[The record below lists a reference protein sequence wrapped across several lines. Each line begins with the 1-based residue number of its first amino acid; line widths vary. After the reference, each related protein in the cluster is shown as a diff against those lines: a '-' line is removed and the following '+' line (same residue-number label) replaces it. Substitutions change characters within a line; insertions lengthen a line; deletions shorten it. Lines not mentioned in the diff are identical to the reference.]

1 MGGGDQLKALIKAFV
16 LLLFFN
22 GLLVYMHYQDA
33 NDASAGNPGQTSY
46 DQEIEVTNRSDGL
59 YIRHY
64 FTNLPT
70 GRLEI
75 NWPKESEQRTCHV
88 EDSSSCLRLNEE
100 MTAFIE
106 GEETAQA
113 ISYVI
118 PKNEVAGD
126 MELLQ
131 SVFVKLYEVS
141 PRATVLHMIDE
152 VHSEGMWITGLRQ
165 VGHKIL
171 PLIEYTLYS
180 GSGIVE
186 DLYWQKQQKPIHYSS
201 EQLTVYGNE
210 VTEDFEQFED
220 VLRQLKAPHMAL
232 VLNQRD
238 RSIVKNRFSVTA
250 QDQVNQILKQ
260 FAISQYYVNYKAEAV
275 DSFTAEVVTA
285 LLLENDFK
293 KLFAQ
298 EAIRQLEN
306 TLTTSQ
312 MKQLAEEL
320 VKKYGEPM
328 SAEIV
333 DELIEKVIGYK
344 TSFSQKNSQ
353 SEQKIYP
360 LFLENPKG
368 IIVGESEKLKKHAIV
383 KSDRTYYPVKEIMEE
398 IGYDVSWNDRSLY
411 IENMENQYRFPVDAH
426 FYVFNDRRFNTQ
438 SIPFQ
443 RIEEDFYFEKA
454 ALLRIF
460 RLKIE
465 ETAEK
470 IIIKPIDMQEKDVK

>member
-1 MGGGDQLKALIKAFV
+1 MKALIKAFV

-22 GLLVYMHYQDA
+22 GLLVYVHYQDA
-33 NDASAGNPGQTSY
+33 SDVSAGNWGQTSY
-46 DQEIEVTNRSDGL
+46 DQEIEVTNRADGL

-88 EDSSSCLRLNEE
+88 EDSGSCLRLNEE
-100 MTAFIE
+100 ATAFVE
-106 GEETAQA
+106 GEEMTQA

-118 PKNEVAGD
+118 PKNEAVGD

-131 SVFVKLYEVS
+131 SVFVKLYEAS

-152 VHSEGMWITGLRQ
+152 VHSGGMWITGLQQ
-165 VGHKIL
+165 VGHKTL

-186 DLYWQKQQKPIHYSS
+186 DLYWQKQRKPIHYSS
-201 EQLTVYGNE
+201 EHLTVYGNE
-210 VTEDFEQFED
+210 VTEAFEEFED

-238 RSIVKNRFSVTA
+238 RSIVKNRFSVTT

-285 LLLENDFK
+285 LLLEDEFET
-293 KLFAQ
+293 LFAQ

-312 MKQLAEEL
+312 MERFSEEL

-328 SAEIV
+328 SAEIA
-333 DELIEKVIGYK
+333 DELIEEVIGYK
-344 TSFSQKNSQ
+344 TSFFQKNSQ
-353 SEQKIYP
+353 SEREIYP
-360 LFLENPKG
+360 LFLENPKE
-368 IIVGESEKLKKHAIV
+368 IVVGGSEALEKYAIV
-383 KSDRTYYPVKEIMEE
+383 QGDRTYYPVKEVMEK
-398 IGYDVSWNDRSLY
+398 IGYDVSWNDQSLY
-411 IENMENQYRFPVDAH
+411 IENVENQYRFPMDAH

-454 ALLRIF
+454 TMLRIF

-470 IIIKPIDMQEKDVK
+470 IIVKPIDLQEEDVK